1 MRRLGVR
8 VPYGAPNEE
17 RYRKVSFFVFAKG
30 REPNASYGRSYAVR
44 FARPAKAGA
53 KRRKGAT
60 VKGAGSVNRRVRS
73 GPRRPNGEPQDG
85 RLAKARLRNPL
96 RRAKTL

>member
-30 REPNASYGRSYAVR
+30 RSYGRCASYAVR